1 MITLAI
7 FAIIMSMIY
16 SVYNAF
22 LKMATAERKTAK
34 TEMDVINVAWPLLKE
49 IETAGFGVPK
59 YDCSS
64 TTQCSCGL
72 TVADRDSDGVNDL
85 IIHSTAASDDQ
96 DAGKWSYIG
105 TSGTTCTVTNM
116 YASTSN
122 NLVVIN
128 NTDKSRLGAVT
139 VNASNELS
147 SCGNNA
153 TNIAYWIPSPSYEC
167 YETIYSLQPYGS
179 GERPAICEPNTRR
192 LTRSVQTDT
201 TPYFATML
209 DCVFGADSG
218 GDRGFNYRFG
228 CISSS
233 GALSWQAGTDCGTS
247 KLRFVKIG
255 FVVQS
260 STRRDVLSTT
270 PITLF
275 EGLLDSGGFSLAV
288 AIDLTTDQRYYK
300 WRKVEQ
306 TITLK
311 NLE

>member
-1 MITLAI
+1 
-7 FAIIMSMIY
+7 
-16 SVYNAF
+16 
-22 LKMATAERKTAK
+22 
-34 TEMDVINVAWPLLKE
+34 E

-59 YDCSS
+59 YSCSS
-64 TTQCSCGL
+64 TTQCACGL

-105 TSGTTCTVTNM
+105 TSGSTCTVTNM
-116 YASTSN
+116 YASTSSN
-122 NLVVIN
+122 DLVVIG
-128 NTDKSRLGAVT
+128 NTDKSHLGAVT

-147 SCGNNA
+147 SCGSKA
-153 TNIAYWIPSPSYEC
+153 TNIAYWIPSTSYEC
-167 YETIYSLQPYGS
+167 YETIYSLQPYAS
-179 GERPAICEPNTRR
+179 GTRPAICEPNTRR
-192 LTRSVQTDT
+192 LARSVQTDN

-209 DCVFGADSG
+209 DCVFGADSSTPADLG
-218 GDRGFNYRFG
+218 VNYRFG

-233 GALSWQAGTDCGTS
+233 GNLTWQTGTNCGTS
-247 KLRFVKIG
+247 KLRLVKIG
-255 FVVQS
+255 FIVQS
-260 STRRDVLSTT
+260 SSRRDVLSTT

-275 EGLLDSGGFSLAV
+275 EGLRDSVGNSLAV